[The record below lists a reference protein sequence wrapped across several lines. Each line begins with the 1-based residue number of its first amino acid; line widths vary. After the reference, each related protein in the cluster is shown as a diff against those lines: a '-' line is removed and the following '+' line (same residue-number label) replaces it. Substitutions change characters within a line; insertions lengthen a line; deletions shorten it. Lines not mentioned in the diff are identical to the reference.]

1 MKTKIDIKKTSRA
14 SVSIMLSFLM
24 LPVYT
29 FGAAVAD
36 SVRISSA
43 KTMAS
48 GAADL
53 TADAGLSDFNGVLK
67 MFTDCLLLLPARK
80 NLKKILTIIF
90 TGLSIIQL

>member
-43 KTMAS
+43 KTMA
-48 GAADL
+48 AVIC
-53 TADAGLSDFNGVLK
+53 FF
-67 MFTDCLLLLPARK
+67 MLPS
-80 NLKKILTIIF
+80 LI
-90 TGLSIIQL
+90 